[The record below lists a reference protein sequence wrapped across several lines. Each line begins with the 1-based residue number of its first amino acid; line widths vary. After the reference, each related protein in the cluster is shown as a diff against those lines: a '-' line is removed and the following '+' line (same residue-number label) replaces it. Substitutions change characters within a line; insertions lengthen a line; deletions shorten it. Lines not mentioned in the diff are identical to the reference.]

1 MMKLRN
7 MLIAAIAIVAFT
19 SNVSAGQLSM
29 GVVASVM
36 EVDAS
41 GTETDTLT
49 AGGADVA
56 DTSVR
61 KKSVS
66 ETAMAASLYA
76 EYTFVD
82 SRWPV
87 AFGVEYTPGS
97 AVIGSE
103 GRSDEHTA
111 GAAGGG
117 EISNSNRF
125 KAAAEATNMGTLYV
139 EMPLFGALYAKAG
152 IATLDIN
159 HTGTQRYKNE
169 NLNGTTLG
177 LGVKGETGT
186 GLLWKASYEQTDYDT
201 LSQTSTGSSV
211 TGEENK
217 IKADLDT
224 KAYRIS
230 VGKNF

>member
-41 GTETDTLT
+41 GTESDTLT

-61 KKSVS
+61 TKSVS
-66 ETAMAASLYA
+66 ESAMAASIYA

-103 GRSDEHTA
+103 GRADDDKDTLREGSSSTA
-111 GAAGGG
+111 
-117 EISNSNRF
+117 RF

-186 GLLWKASYEQTDYDT
+186 GLLWKASYEQTDYDS
-201 LSQTSTGSSV
+201 LSQTSTGGS
-211 TGEENK
+211 TAGEENK
-217 IKADLDT
+217 LKADLDT